1 MTRLSKDFT
10 PASTISTQ
18 LLLTN
23 LLLAIADLP
32 GPAGGIALG
41 LTLGLFPWMVGLLR
55 ISSLPRL
62 LAKAGHTANDLQVLN
77 KIPESCLLGCIQR
90 VLPLFF
96 SFYCSFI
103 QSFQLQS
110 SKVSDDSPTL
120 QFNRLH
126 KKFVKYEEID
136 FVVSW
141 QFNTYIIETIVR
153 IFSWNTTE

>member
-1 MTRLSKDFT
+1 MIKMTTLSKDFT

-32 GPAGGIALG
+32 GLAGGIALG
-41 LTLGLFPWMVGLLR
+41 LTLGLFPWLVGLLR

-110 SKVSDDSPTL
+110 SKVSAVWP
-120 QFNRLH
+120 FN
-126 KKFVKYEEID
+126 ID

-141 QFNTYIIETIVR
+141 QFNTDNIDTIVCF
-153 IFSWNTTE
+153 FSWSTM